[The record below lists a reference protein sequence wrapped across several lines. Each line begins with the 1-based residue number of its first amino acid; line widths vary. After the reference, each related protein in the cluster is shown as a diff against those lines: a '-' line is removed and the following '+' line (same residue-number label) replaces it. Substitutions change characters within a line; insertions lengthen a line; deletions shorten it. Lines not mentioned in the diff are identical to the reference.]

1 MIKNIFYK
9 GFNDKNIFVVR
20 SSLTNCTSAGNVD
33 PLYCHPSY
41 CPSDLLQNLT
51 YDSCWSDGHI
61 FPRNQRRHVTSPIR
75 SR

>member
-41 CPSDLLQNLT
+41 CPSA
-51 YDSCWSDGHI
+51 I
-61 FPRNQRRHVTSPIR
+61 VPIR
-75 SR
+75 PTAKSDLRQLLVGWAYLP